1 MQACKSCHAQG
12 AAGGGDRA
20 GSLRRR
26 RASTT
31 LSVRRVLDLRAPA
44 ASAILA
50 KASGQKLHAGGAPW
64 PVGGPAYSRVLA
76 WIQAGARLDG
86 GGRSAPVR
94 PSRPRPRPLRLRR
107 CRAAEGRA
115 RNRPRRRTRPRRP
128 SPRRPRRRRSRTRR
142 RREAPARPP
151 PANDFAGAVHPLLVR
166 TCAACHGPVGTAAA
180 TRLVLSSDVAADYAK
195 VRPLVDPA
203 TPAASLLLTKAA
215 GEMHAG
221 GARPEGGRRGAGAAA
236 RVGGGG
242 RARAARR
249 ARAGGGD
256 AHDHDGRIGA
266 GPRGAG
272 RRRRRRPP
280 RHRRITPAAAAPACR
295 SG

>member
-1 MQACKSCHAQG
+1 M
-12 AAGGGDRA
+12 
-20 GSLRRR
+20 
-26 RASTT
+26 
-31 LSVRRVLDLRAPA
+31 LDLRAPA

-64 PVGGPAYSRVLA
+64 PVGGPAYSRVIA

-86 GGRSAPVR
+86 GGRGLGAPVASAP
-94 PSRPRPRPLRLRR
+94 
-107 CRAAEGRA
+107 AAAPAPALSAPKSAAKPAAPPTAPAEIVA
-115 RNRPRRRTRPRRP
+115 APAAPP
-128 SPRRPRRRRSRTRR
+128 AIPD
-142 RREAPARPP
+142 EAPPEAPPP

-221 GARPEGGRRGAGAAA
+221 GALLKAGGAEQALLLGWVAAGA
-236 RVGGGG
+236 
-242 RARAARR
+242 ARAARR
-249 ARAGGGD
+249 RAR
-256 AHDHDGRIGA
+256 
-266 GPRGAG
+266 PR
-272 RRRRRRPP
+272 R
-280 RHRRITPAAAAPACR
+280 
-295 SG
+295 